1 MLGWLAGH
9 FAPAVYACDMEINIE
24 VVIHAREI
32 AQSVLGSCLWGAGL
46 GEVGKPQEVTLALS
60 HLPVGLLPPVRGECS
75 SELSPTRPSSP
86 PSLGSP
92 RLREMSPSN

>member
-46 GEVGKPQEVTLALS
+46 GEVGKDDAGDCWIYYTPFILML
-60 HLPVGLLPPVRGECS
+60 
-75 SELSPTRPSSP
+75 
-86 PSLGSP
+86 
-92 RLREMSPSN
+92 